1 MLQFIPSALYI
12 LHVSNYVVKQQ
23 QSDRVRRLS
32 KQDAVPLNL
41 NMKGLLALHPKTT
54 GHNVYCCTEPLAYFL
69 ARLSDIEPRLVCK
82 ACGKLGADVR
92 PHFEPARMGPTEAAL
107 PRNEETNRQTERL
120 LRRRKAATGNVG
132 SRRNKHTRN
141 RSGSW
146 PTCQFR
152 QDDGPRDEANT
163 SEESKEAVRLFE
175 GKGGRTVQPARP
187 NMRNDWTM
195 TPSEMALF
203 IAAVTCLAGGFV
215 MAAGG

>member
-107 PRNEETNRQTERL
+107 PRNEETNRQPRDCSDAEKRQLVTLVRDGISIRAIAAALGRRANFVRMMAQEMKL
-120 LRRRKAATGNVG
+120 ILRKKAKRPSDYSKGKGVAPSNQRG
-132 SRRNKHTRN
+132 
-141 RSGSW
+141 
-146 PTCQFR
+146 PTC
-152 QDDGPRDEANT
+152 
-163 SEESKEAVRLFE
+163 
-175 GKGGRTVQPARP
+175 
-187 NMRNDWTM
+187 
-195 TPSEMALF
+195 
-203 IAAVTCLAGGFV
+203 VTIGQ
-215 MAAGG
+215 